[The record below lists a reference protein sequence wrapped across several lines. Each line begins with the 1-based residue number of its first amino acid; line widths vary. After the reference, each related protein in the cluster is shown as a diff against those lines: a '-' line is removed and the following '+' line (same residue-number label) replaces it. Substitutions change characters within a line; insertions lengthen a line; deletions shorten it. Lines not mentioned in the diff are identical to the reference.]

1 MAPLIAEKT
10 YPVQVGNKAG
20 RKALITTSFHLKL
33 GNRTIKEVDHLK
45 VLALKVH
52 RTITGTNST
61 SFNDYSLHDTK
72 NILLVGYVGRV
83 GPLYVFTY
91 VCLRSFICVW
101 AIQGNATNRQFVSGI
116 NSYRTT
122 F

>member
-61 SFNDYSLHDTK
+61 SNNKKTDDCDT
-72 NILLVGYVGRV
+72 LVDAKG
-83 GPLYVFTY
+83 
-91 VCLRSFICVW
+91 SM
-101 AIQGNATNRQFVSGI
+101 
-116 NSYRTT
+116 
-122 F
+122 